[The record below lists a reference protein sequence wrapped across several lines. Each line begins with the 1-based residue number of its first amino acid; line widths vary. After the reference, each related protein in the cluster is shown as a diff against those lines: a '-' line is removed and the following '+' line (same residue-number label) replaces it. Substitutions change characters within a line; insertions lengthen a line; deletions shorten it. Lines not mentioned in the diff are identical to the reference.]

1 MAVPVF
7 RPTVK
12 RRDMGSV
19 LTCIVS
25 DQLGPGEVSRDL
37 VARASH
43 LLGMAGGAVLT
54 STYLALSV
62 ALEAL
67 GLAAGDAVVLPA
79 LAPALYLRVLADR
92 GLRPLVADVEA
103 ESGCMDG
110 AEAARLAESGA
121 KAIIVTHGLGIVCDV
136 EALRACGLPVI
147 EDASQGLGGK
157 VGEKPCGGAGD
168 VTLVSLSPEH
178 IITCGGGALVLA
190 RAKTAAAAMRRI
202 VEASPLYEQL
212 ADMNAALGIA
222 QLAALDRFVLARR
235 ELAQA
240 FQQALMRSRHASLVQ
255 KLDAENVLSSFP
267 VVLADG
273 MKETRAY
280 ALKRGVET
288 APAFAGSVA
297 AADEQLGEACPR
309 ARSLML
315 RCLLFP
321 LYPMLARRDVEAVS
335 KVLAT
340 LP

>member
-1 MAVPVF
+1 MAVPIF

-37 VARASH
+37 VGRASH

-67 GLAAGDAVVLPA
+67 GLAPQDGVVLPA
-79 LAPALYLRVLADR
+79 LAPALYLRVLRDR

-103 ESGCMDG
+103 ETGGIDPQ
-110 AEAARLAESGA
+110 EAARLAESGA
-121 KAIIVTHGLGIVCDV
+121 KAVIVTHGLGILSDV
-136 EALRACGLPVI
+136 EALRAGGVPVI
-147 EDASQGLGGK
+147 EDASQSLGGK

-168 VTLVSLSPEH
+168 VTLVSLEPPH
-178 IITCGGGALVLA
+178 IITCGGGALLLA
-190 RAKTAAAAMRRI
+190 RAKAGAAAIRRV
-202 VEASPLYEQL
+202 VESSPLYAQL

-222 QLAALDRFVLARR
+222 QIAALDRFVAARR

-240 FQQALMRSRHASLVQ
+240 FQQSLLRSRHASLVQ

-288 APAFAGSVA
+288 LPAFADSVA
-297 AADEQLGEACPR
+297 AADEELAEACPR

-321 LYPMLARRDVEAVS
+321 LYPMLAKRDVEAIT

>member
-1 MAVPVF
+1 
-7 RPTVK
+7 
-12 RRDMGSV
+12 MGSV

-25 DQLGPGEVSRDL
+25 DRIGPGEVSRDL

-67 GLAAGDAVVLPA
+67 GIAAGDAVVLPA
-79 LAPALYLRVLADR
+79 LAPALYLRVLRDR
-92 GLRPLVADVEA
+92 GLRPLVADVDA
-103 ESGCMDG
+103 ESGLIDT
-110 AEAARLAESGA
+110 AEALRLAESGA
-121 KAIIVTHGLGIVCDV
+121 KAVIATHGLGMICDV
-136 EALRACGLPVI
+136 EALRAGGLPVI
-147 EDASQGLGGK
+147 EDASQALGGK

-168 VTLVSLSPEH
+168 VTLVSLAPEH
-178 IITCGGGALVLA
+178 IVTCGGGALILA
-190 RAKTAAAAMRRI
+190 RAKNAAAAMRRI
-202 VEASPLYEQL
+202 VEGSPLYEQL

-240 FQQALMRSRHASLVQ
+240 FQQSLMRSRHASLVQ

-288 APAFAGSVA
+288 SPAFADSAA
-297 AADEQLGEACPR
+297 AADEQLTEACPR

>member
-1 MAVPVF
+1 MAVPIF

-37 VARASH
+37 VTRAAH
-43 LLGMAGGAVLT
+43 LLGMAGGATLCN
-54 STYLALSV
+54 TYLALSV

-67 GLAAGDAVVLPA
+67 GLAPSDGVILSA
-79 LAPALYLRVLADR
+79 LAPALFLRVIRDR
-92 GLRPLVADVEA
+92 GLHPLVADVDAVSGSIDAEEA
-103 ESGCMDG
+103 SRI
-110 AEAARLAESGA
+110 AQSGA
-121 KAIIVTHGLGIVCDV
+121 KAIIVTHGLGIMSDV
-136 EALRACGLPVI
+136 ESLRGLGIAVI

-157 VGEKPCGGAGD
+157 LGERLCGGAGD
-168 VTLVSLSPEH
+168 MCLLSLEPQH
-178 IITCGGGALVLA
+178 IITCGGGALLLA
-190 RAKTAAAAMRRI
+190 RGKQAVGAIRRI
-202 VEASPLYEQL
+202 VESSPLYSQL
-212 ADMNAALGIA
+212 ADMNAALGIS

-240 FQQALMRSRHASLVQ
+240 FLQSLMRSRHAPLTQ
-255 KLDAENVLSSFP
+255 KVEAENVLSSFP

-273 MKETRAY
+273 MKDARAY

-288 APAFAGSVA
+288 IPAFAESA
-297 AADEQLGEACPR
+297 AAIDEQLTETCPR

-321 LYPMLARRDVEAVS
+321 LYPMLAKRDVESIS
-335 KVLAT
+335 KVLAS

>member
-1 MAVPVF
+1 MAVPIH

-37 VARASH
+37 VARASQ
-43 LLGMAGGAVLT
+43 LLGMAGGAALC
-54 STYLALSV
+54 STYLALSA
-62 ALEAL
+62 ALESL
-67 GLAAGDAVVLPA
+67 GLSPSDGVIVPA
-79 LAPALYLRVLADR
+79 LAPALYMRVIRDR

-103 ESGCMDG
+103 ESGGIDVQEATRLSQVG
-110 AEAARLAESGA
+110 AR
-121 KAIIVTHGLGIVCDV
+121 AIVVSHGLGIVSDV
-136 EALRACGLPVI
+136 EALRATGLPVI

-157 VGEKPCGGAGD
+157 MGERPCGGAAD
-168 VTLVSLSPEH
+168 LCLLSLEPSH
-178 IITCGGGALVLA
+178 IVTCGGGALLLA
-190 RAKTAAAAMRRI
+190 KGKQAASAVRRI
-202 VEASPLYEQL
+202 VEGSPLYAQM
-212 ADMNAALGIA
+212 ADMNAALGIS

-235 ELAQA
+235 ELAQL
-240 FQQALMRSRHASLVQ
+240 FRQSLMRSRHATLVQ
-255 KLDAENVLSSFP
+255 KVEAENVLSSFP

-273 MKETRAY
+273 MKEARAY

-288 APAFAGSVA
+288 APAYADCVASVDEEA
-297 AADEQLGEACPR
+297 AQACPR

-321 LYPMLARRDVEAVS
+321 LYPMLAKRDVEAVS